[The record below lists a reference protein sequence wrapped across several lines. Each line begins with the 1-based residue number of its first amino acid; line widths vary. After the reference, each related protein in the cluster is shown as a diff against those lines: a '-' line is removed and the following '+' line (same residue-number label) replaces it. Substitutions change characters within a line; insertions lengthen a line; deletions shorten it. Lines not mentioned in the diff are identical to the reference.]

1 MSAQLIIFISIFM
14 IVYGLA
20 NFYVGWRGW
29 QAVNYIMA
37 SPRWAWCWALLA
49 ASMAASYPLGR
60 WVSHFVPHLVAK
72 ILVFIG
78 SYWMAALYYLL
89 LIFLVSDLLRIANRI
104 FNFLPLGLRG
114 KFPLLIVTVIVLVAI
129 LLVYGTWNAHHPVV
143 TYYEIQSDRK
153 SSTLQ
158 ELNIVAVS
166 DIHLGWIVGID
177 QLQHMTEM
185 ISALE
190 PDLVVLVGDI
200 VDEGVD
206 LSAEREMPRVLHALQ
221 PRLGTFAVMGNH
233 EYISGQVE
241 TTIGFLNQNG
251 VTVLRDQM
259 AEIKDALFIVGR
271 DDGSRHRL
279 NGATRR
285 DLSELMEMVDDQR
298 LPVVLLDHEPTD
310 LQTAESTGVDL
321 MFSGHTHLGQLFP
334 NNLITQAIY
343 EQDWGYLR
351 KGNLQLIVSAGYGT
365 WGPPI
370 RIGNRPEIVNVR
382 VHFKDPDTF

>member
-1 MSAQLIIFISIFM
+1 M

-29 QAVNYIMA
+29 QAFNYMMA
-37 SPRWAWCWALLA
+37 SQRWAWCWALLA

-60 WVSHFVPHLVAK
+60 WVSHFVPHSVAK

-89 LIFLVSDLLRIANRI
+89 LIFLLSDLLRISNRI

-114 KFPLLIVTVIVLVAI
+114 KFPLLIIAVMGLVAI
-129 LLVYGTWNAHHPVV
+129 LLVYGTWNAQHPVV

-166 DIHLGWIVGID
+166 DIHLGWIVGIAR
-177 QLQHMTEM
+177 LQHMAEM

-190 PDLVVLVGDI
+190 PDLVLLVGDI

-259 AEIKDALFIVGR
+259 AEIKNAFFIVGR

-279 NGATRR
+279 NGANRR
-285 DLSELMEMVDDQR
+285 DLSELMEVVDDQR

-334 NNLITQAIY
+334 NNLITKAIY

-382 VHFKDPDTF
+382 VRFMDPDTF

>member
-1 MSAQLIIFISIFM
+1 MNGQLILFISTFM
-14 IVYGLA
+14 MVYGVA

-29 QAVNYIMA
+29 QALNYLIA

-49 ASMAASYPLGR
+49 ASMAVSYPLGR
-60 WVSHFVPHLVAK
+60 WLSHFVPHSVAR
-72 ILVFIG
+72 IFVFIG

-89 LIFLVSDLLRIANRI
+89 LIFLLSDLLRISNRI
-104 FNFLPLGLRG
+104 LNFIPPGLRG
-114 KFPLLIVTVIVLVAI
+114 KFPLLIVTVIGLVAI

-143 TYYEIQSDRK
+143 THYEIRAERK

-177 QLQHMTEM
+177 RLQHMTER
-185 ISALE
+185 ISTLE
-190 PDLVVLVGDI
+190 PDLVLLVGDI

-206 LSAEREMPRVLHALQ
+206 LSAEREMPRVLHSLQ

-233 EYISGQVE
+233 EYISGQAE

-251 VTVLRDQM
+251 VTVVRDQV
-259 AEIKDALFIVGR
+259 AEIKDGLFIVGR
-271 DDGSRHRL
+271 DDVSRHRL
-279 NGATRR
+279 NGTTR
-285 DLSELMEMVDDQR
+285 LNMSELMEMVDDQR

-310 LQTAESTGVDL
+310 LQAAESAGVDL
-321 MFSGHTHLGQLFP
+321 MFSGHTHLGQIFP
-334 NNLITQAIY
+334 NNFITNVIY

-351 KGNLQLIVSAGYGT
+351 KGNMQLIVSSGYGT

-370 RIGNRPEIVNVR
+370 RIGNRPEIVYVR
-382 VHFKDPDTF
+382 VCFKDPDSF